1 LAFYVEAGS
10 QAQFF
15 LLSPANASA
24 MSSFGWIVLV

>member
-24 MSSFGWIVLV
+24 VSFFGWAK